1 MEIQAI
7 REFVERELADGKM
20 FLIDAKC
27 SPSGVI
33 EIVVDSDDRVDI
45 DSIVALSRAFEEHF
59 DREVEDYELTVLSA
73 GIGRPLKVLRQYR
86 KLIGGSVEVTLND
99 DTRILATLTA
109 ADESGISLSYT
120 KRVAVEGK
128 KRKQEIEVV
137 ESYTFDQIKTTKEYL
152 DFK

>member
-1 MEIQAI
+1 MEIQVI
-7 REFVERELADGKM
+7 REFVESQLADGKM

-27 SPSGVI
+27 SPAGEI

-73 GIGRPLKVLRQYR
+73 GIGQPLRVLRQYR
-86 KLIGGSVEVTLND
+86 KLIGGTVDVTLAD
-99 DTRILATLTA
+99 GTRILATLA
-109 ADESGISLSYT
+109 EANEEGITLSYT

-128 KRKQEIEVV
+128 KRKQEIEVR
-137 ESYTFDQIKTTKEYL
+137 ESYTFDQIKSTKEYL